1 MPERAGKSRPISD
14 EKYSFFEGHYYQEVV
29 MFPNRWEVTRRVQ
42 ETHQQDLMRQAEQF
56 RLQQEALSGITPAT
70 PLAGRFFSWLGRQM
84 VNMGRAMQRH
94 YAELA
99 GQSNLPGDEPCGC

>member
-1 MPERAGKSRPISD
+1 
-14 EKYSFFEGHYYQEVV
+14 
-29 MFPNRWEVTRRVQ
+29 MFPNRWEVTRKVQ

-56 RLQQEALSGITPAT
+56 RLQQEALSGRTPVN
-70 PLAGRFFSWLGRQM
+70 PLIWRFFGWMGRQM
-84 VNMGRAMQRH
+84 ASKGRAIQKH